1 MKAGVFMSE
10 IERIICNVNATMEME
25 NMPLTADNKQM
36 IRNCIE
42 GVKSYEET
50 LSTLISRYS
59 HERAVF

>member
-25 NMPLTADNKQM
+25 NMPLTDDNKQM